1 MTKRPTTTGT
11 SGTSPTHGFTRRGFL
26 GAGLTAG
33 AMGLSLG
40 GRPVLAQASA
50 AGGTLRARL
59 YADISNLDPAYWT
72 SASDALVME
81 ALYAFSMQFE
91 TGTGAFEAKPLALKS
106 VTVRD
111 DTHIDFELNP
121 GIRYSG
127 DYGEMTA
134 EDARFSWERIAD
146 PANDSPYA
154 ADWAQLDHVDVTGSH
169 TGTIVLKQPFAPLFT
184 STLPATSGI
193 ILPRAAIEAAGGRF
207 TTTPPV
213 TSGPYRIRDWQP
225 RTRLVLER
233 NPDFTLFDV
242 DFEIIELLPIED
254 PKTAEL
260 GFEAGDLDHAQI
272 SISSIPRY
280 AATPPRGATFDEF
293 TALNY
298 YWMGMNEANE
308 SLADQR
314 VRRAIQ
320 HGISR
325 EAVVEAAYLGAAQPA
340 AGIIAPGLV
349 GNRTEN
355 SFNYDPEAA
364 RALLAEAGVTG
375 LQVSLAIQQT
385 AEDLAAAQ
393 IIQAML
399 ADIDITVRID
409 QHESGSFWSLGI
421 EADGDSW
428 KDLQLFLFSF
438 AMQPDPSWATMWF
451 TTDQVGVWNWQRF
464 SNAEFDRLNAD
475 AVVEM
480 DPAKRQDMYV
490 RMQELLEDSGDVVY
504 LTYEPVGT
512 LTGAG
517 ISAAMRPDGW
527 PILSRFKR
535 V

>member
-1 MTKRPTTTGT
+1 MTKTATM
-11 SGTSPTHGFTRRGFL
+11 SSFTRRGLL
-26 GAGLTAG
+26 GAGLAAG
-33 AMGLSLG
+33 AAGLALRG
-40 GRPVLAQASA
+40 LPALAEVSA
-50 AGGTLRARL
+50 EGGTLRVRL

-81 ALYAFSMQFE
+81 TLYAYAMEFE
-91 TGTGAFEAKPLALKS
+91 AGTGAFNARPLALKS

-121 GIRYSG
+121 GILYSG

-134 EDARFSWERIAD
+134 EDAKFSWERIAD

-154 ADWAQLDHVDVTGSH
+154 ADWAQLDHVEVTGTH
-169 TGTIVLKQPFAPLFT
+169 TGTIVLKKPFAPLFT

-207 TTTPPV
+207 TTSPPV

-233 NPDFTLFDV
+233 NPDFKLFEV
-242 DFEIIELLPIED
+242 DFETIELLPIED

-260 GFEAGDLDHAQI
+260 GFEAGDLDHAQT

-280 AATPPRGATFDEF
+280 AAAAPRGATFEEF

-308 SLADQR
+308 ALADQR

-340 AGIIAPGLV
+340 AGIIAPGLI
-349 GNRTEN
+349 GNRAEN
-355 SFNYDPEAA
+355 TYNYDPDAA
-364 RALLAEAGVTG
+364 RALLAEAGVAD

-399 ADIDITVRID
+399 ADIGVTVRID
-409 QHESGSFWSLGI
+409 QHESGSFWSLGV

-451 TTDQVGVWNWQRF
+451 TGDQVGVWNWQRF
-464 SNAEFDRLNAD
+464 SNAEFDQLNAD

-480 DPAKRQDMYV
+480 DPEKRHQMYV
-490 RMQELLEDSGDVVY
+490 RMQELLEESGDVVY

-517 ISAAMRPDGW
+517 IASAMRPDGW
-527 PILSRFKR
+527 PILARFKR
-535 V
+535 G